1 MQENSKTHWNTIY
14 ASKNANEMSWTQDVP
29 YSSLSFIKELKLPK
43 TAAIIDVGGGN
54 SKLVDFLLEEGFENI
69 SVLDISEEALHKTKQ
84 RLGKKA
90 EMVTWI
96 VSDIIMFQ
104 PAILYD
110 VWHDRATFH
119 FLKQPAQINAYVS
132 IAQQAVKK
140 NGALIIA
147 TFSAEGPEKCSGL
160 TVQRY
165 NEETLTETFHHAF
178 EKVTCR
184 RENHITPFG
193 TTQNFLFCRF
203 QRKEM

>member
-1 MQENSKTHWNTIY
+1 LQ
-14 ASKNANEMSWTQDVP
+14 
-29 YSSLSFIKELKLPK
+29 LPK

-69 SVLDISEEALHKTKQ
+69 SVLDISEEALYKTKQ

-90 EMVTWI
+90 EKITWI
-96 VSDIIMFQ
+96 VADIIMFK
-104 PAILYD
+104 PTMLYD

-119 FLKQPAQINAYVS
+119 FLTEPTRINAYVS
-132 IAQQAVKK
+132 IAQQAIKK
-140 NGALIIA
+140 GGALIIA
-147 TFSAEGPEKCSGL
+147 TFSTEGPEKCSGL

-165 NEETLTETFHHAF
+165 NEQTLTETFQQAF

-193 TTQNFLFCRF
+193 TTQNFLFCHF
-203 QRKEM
+203 KRKEV